1 MTPLPAVP
9 LEPELPVLYSFR
21 RCPYAIRARL
31 AIAASGLACALRE
44 VDLRNKPQALL
55 DASPKGTVPVLITP
69 DGRVLDQSLDIML
82 WALKQHDPKRWLT
95 PETGSIESMQTLIA
109 ECDGDFKQQLDRYK
123 YPERYKSTSQD
134 LEAQTPQAAGA
145 QFLFQLNA
153 RLAVGNY
160 LFGHR
165 AAWADMAIAPFV
177 RQFADTDR
185 EWFDRQPWPRLLH
198 WLSAWQSSDLF
209 KRTMD
214 KYPPW
219 ISGALDTRFPLISNS
234 CRPVPSAG
242 HITS

>member
-1 MTPLPAVP
+1 MTPLPAAA
-9 LEPELPVLYSFR
+9 LEPDLPVLYSFR

-31 AIAASGLACALRE
+31 AIAASGLTCALRE

-55 DASPKGTVPVLITP
+55 DTSPKGTVPVLITL

-82 WALKQHDPKRWLT
+82 WALKQHDPERWLA

-109 ECDGDFKQQLDRYK
+109 QCDGDFKQHLDRYK
-123 YPERYKSTSQD
+123 YPDRYKDTKIGERKD
-134 LEAQTPQAAGA
+134 LGAQTSQAAGA
-145 QFLFQLNA
+145 KFLLQLNA
-153 RLAVGNY
+153 RLAIGGY
-160 LFGHR
+160 LFGCR

-219 ISGALDTRFPLISNS
+219 ISGDVGTRFP
-234 CRPVPSAG
+234 
-242 HITS
+242 